1 MGDFTPF
8 EEGCEKC
15 GYWQCSGNC
24 GCIGEYTPFYLS
36 PDDDTDDE
44 DDDQK
49 LNKSPQ
55 TRAYFLPAPTSA
67 KYSLP

>member
-44 DDDQK
+44 DDD
-49 LNKSPQ
+49 
-55 TRAYFLPAPTSA
+55 
-67 KYSLP
+67 